1 MVCIIVIATVQ
12 HFAGVAA
19 NEFACTKYFG
29 PFNIINFS
37 NTPNVA
43 KVFEQAVGP
52 GVLQTFSTRAV
63 KH

>member
-12 HFAGVAA
+12 HFAGVA
-19 NEFACTKYFG
+19 NESACTKYFS

-52 GVLQTFSTRAV
+52 GVLQTLSTRAV